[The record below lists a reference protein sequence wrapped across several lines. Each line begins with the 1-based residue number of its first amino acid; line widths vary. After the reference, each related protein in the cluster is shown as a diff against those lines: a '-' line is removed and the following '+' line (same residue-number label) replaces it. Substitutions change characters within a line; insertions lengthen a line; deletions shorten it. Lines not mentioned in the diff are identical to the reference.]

1 MKIKLPIQTK
11 ELKGE
16 ELIKTESEKEF
27 ELDTT
32 LAAQIRF
39 ETKFPELAQKEDLF
53 DYSKRITANEQ
64 LTAGVII
71 SKMKM
76 LYCWLETDIDFVHFL
91 KMFDLTDIDYITK
104 LTNSIKKAISIVFDS
119 SAEKN

>member
-16 ELIKTESEKEF
+16 ELVKIESEKEF

-39 ETKFPELAQKEDLF
+39 ETKFPELAQNEDLF

-76 LYCWLETDIDFVHFL
+76 LYCWLETDIDFVQFL
-91 KMFDLTDIDYITK
+91 KMFDLTDIEYITK
-104 LTNSIKKAISIVFDS
+104 LTNCIKKAIEIVFNS

>member
-16 ELIKTESEKEF
+16 ELVKTESEKEF

-39 ETKFPELAQKEDLF
+39 ETKFPELAQNEDLF

-76 LYCWLETDIDFVHFL
+76 LYCWLETDIDFVQFL
-91 KMFDLTDIDYITK
+91 KMFDLTDIEYITK
-104 LTNSIKKAISIVFDS
+104 LTNCIKKAIEIVFNS